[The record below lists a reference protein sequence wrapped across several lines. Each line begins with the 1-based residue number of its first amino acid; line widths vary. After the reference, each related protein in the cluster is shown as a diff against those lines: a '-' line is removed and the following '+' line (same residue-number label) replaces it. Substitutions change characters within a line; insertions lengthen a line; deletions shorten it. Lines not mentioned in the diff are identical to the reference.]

1 MQQVTEIS
9 KLRAILKTW
18 RREGQSVAFVPTMGN
33 LHAGHLKLIET
44 ARAFSDRVVVSIFV
58 NPLQFSP
65 GEDFENYPRT
75 LDEDNRKL
83 SQAAVDVLFAPSVD
97 IVYPMGLPNS
107 KNRNRPIATQVSVPG
122 LNRILCGAFRPGH
135 FDGVTTVVAKLFNL
149 VQPDMA
155 VFGKKDYQQWVLIQR
170 MVEDLNFPVKIL
182 GVDTVREPGGLALSS
197 RNQYLSEDEKNIA
210 PLLYRT
216 LSEVVDAIR
225 QGRTDYAHLQS
236 EAMVRL
242 ERAGFQPEYV
252 EIRHADD
259 LSVAKVGNR
268 KLVVLAAARLEG
280 ARLIDNLEIQ
290 H

>member
-1 MQQVTEIS
+1 MQQVTEVS

-18 RREGQSVAFVPTMGN
+18 RKGGQSVAFVPTMGN
-33 LHAGHLKLIET
+33 LHTGHLKLIET
-44 ARAFSDRVVVSIFV
+44 ARAFGDRVVVSIFV

-65 GEDFENYPRT
+65 GEDFESYPRT

-83 SQAAVDVLFAPSVD
+83 SQAGVDLLFSPSSEA
-97 IVYPMGLPNS
+97 VYPGGVPNA
-107 KNRNRPIATQVSVPG
+107 RNKSRPVSTQVSVPG
-122 LNRILCGAFRPGH
+122 LSRILCGAFRPGH

-155 VFGKKDYQQWVLIQR
+155 VFGKKDYQQWVLIRR
-170 MVEDLNFPVKIL
+170 MVEDLNFPIKIL

-197 RNQYLSEDEKNIA
+197 RNQYLSDDEKQIA
-210 PLLYRT
+210 PLLYGT
-216 LSEVVDAIR
+216 LSEVGDAIR

-252 EIRHADD
+252 EVRNADD
-259 LSVAKVGNR
+259 LSVAKGENR
-268 KLVVLAAARLEG
+268 DIVVLAAARLG
-280 ARLIDNLEIQ
+280 TARLIDNLEIQ
-290 H
+290 R